1 MLSPRPQAEAFVA
14 RLRGARSVRIGTHL
28 NPDGDAIGSALA
40 LMHALDRMGVASEV
54 LCTHPAPW
62 NLRFLPGVERVVQAP
77 SVEAD
82 LAVLLD
88 LDALERLGGV
98 RRFFEGFESMI
109 VVDHHLPHEAPGDL
123 RIIDTSSPATAL
135 ILAELLLDGGIEITP
150 EIALCLMTGIVTDTG
165 SFRYRNTTSEA
176 LAMSSELQARGGDIV
191 RVCEEVY
198 QRRPLQ
204 AVRLLGRALDRMRLE
219 DGGKVAWTVLRH
231 EDFSELAAIE
241 AHSEG
246 IVNELLFIDTVRV
259 AAVIREPEPG
269 KVRASLRSRDG
280 YDVNQV
286 ARPFGGGGHRNAAG
300 CTFQGPI
307 EDAERRLS
315 AALRKAVEEAS

>member
-1 MLSPRPQAEAFVA
+1 MLSPRPQADAFVA

-28 NPDGDAIGSALA
+28 NPDGDAIGSALS
-40 LMHALDRMGVASEV
+40 LMHALDGMGVASEV
-54 LCTHPAPW
+54 LCVHPAPW
-62 NLRFLPGVERVVQAP
+62 NLRFLPGVERIVQAP
-77 SVEAD
+77 ARDSD

-88 LDALERLGGV
+88 LDALDRLGGV
-98 RRFFEGFESMI
+98 RRYFEAPGPMI

-123 RIIDTSSPATAL
+123 RIVDTSAPATAL
-135 ILAELLLDGGIEITP
+135 ILAELFLDGGIEITP
-150 EIALCLMTGIVTDTG
+150 VVALCLMTGIVTDTG

-176 LAMSSELQARGGDIV
+176 LAMASELQARGGDIV
-191 RVCEEVY
+191 RVCDEVY
-198 QRRPLQ
+198 QRRPMP

-219 DGGKVAWTVLRH
+219 DGGKVAWTVLRV
-231 EDFSELAAIE
+231 EDFLELGAIE

-286 ARPFGGGGHRNAAG
+286 ARPFGGGGHRNASG
-300 CTFQGPI
+300 CTFHEPI
-307 EDAERRLS
+307 EVAEKLLS
-315 AALRKAVEEAS
+315 AALRKAVEGGS